1 MKEYEQQQILKICH
15 TLKSHFSARSM
26 AIYLLRK
33 KVLSSLPTKSEMD
46 PQQDVGEILSVL
58 ETSLGK
64 ELALV
69 EQLEQLGKGLTED
82 AETEA

>member
-1 MKEYEQQQILKICH
+1 MQENEQQQILKICH

-33 KVLSSLPTKSEMD
+33 KVLGSSQTSHEMNQ
-46 PQQDVGEILSVL
+46 QQDIAEILNVL
-58 ETSLGK
+58 ETSLEK

-82 AETEA
+82 AANEA

>member
-1 MKEYEQQQILKICH
+1 MQENEQQQILKICH

-33 KVLSSLPTKSEMD
+33 KVLGSSQTSHEMNQ
-46 PQQDVGEILSVL
+46 QQDIAEILNVM
-58 ETSLGK
+58 ETSLEK

-82 AETEA
+82 AANEA

>member
-1 MKEYEQQQILKICH
+1 MKNNVQQLLKICH

-33 KVLSSLPTKSEMD
+33 KVLGSSKPKAEMSQ
-46 PQQDVGEILSVL
+46 QQDIDEILSVL
-58 ETSLGK
+58 ETSLEK

-69 EQLEQLGKGLTED
+69 EQLEQLSKGLVENV
-82 AETEA
+82 ETEA

>member
-1 MKEYEQQQILKICH
+1 MQDNNTQQLLKICH

-33 KVLSSLPTKSEMD
+33 KVLGSSQTNPEMSQ
-46 PQQDVGEILSVL
+46 QQDIGEILNVL
-58 ETSLGK
+58 ETSLQK

-69 EQLEQLGKGLTED
+69 EQLEQLGKGLVED
-82 AETEA
+82 AANEA

>member
-1 MKEYEQQQILKICH
+1 
-15 TLKSHFSARSM
+15 M

-33 KVLSSLPTKSEMD
+33 KVLGSSQTSHEMNQ
-46 PQQDVGEILSVL
+46 QQDIAEILNVM
-58 ETSLGK
+58 ETSLEK

-82 AETEA
+82 AANEA

>member
-1 MKEYEQQQILKICH
+1 MKQNDVQQLLQTCH
-15 TLKSHFSARSM
+15 NLKSHFSARSM

-33 KVLSSLPTKSEMD
+33 TVLGSSQTSPEMNQ
-46 PQQDVGEILSVL
+46 QQDIAEILNVM
-58 ETSLGK
+58 ETSLEK

-82 AETEA
+82 AANEA

>member
-1 MKEYEQQQILKICH
+1 
-15 TLKSHFSARSM
+15 M

-33 KVLSSLPTKSEMD
+33 KVLGSSQTSPEMNQ
-46 PQQDVGEILSVL
+46 QQDIAEILNVM
-58 ETSLGK
+58 ETSLEK

-82 AETEA
+82 AANEA

>member
-1 MKEYEQQQILKICH
+1 
-15 TLKSHFSARSM
+15 M

-33 KVLSSLPTKSEMD
+33 KVLGSSQTSPEMNQ
-46 PQQDVGEILSVL
+46 QQDTAEILNVM
-58 ETSLGK
+58 ETSLEK

-82 AETEA
+82 AANEA

>member
-1 MKEYEQQQILKICH
+1 MKDDEKTQLLRICH
-15 TLKSHFSARSM
+15 TMKSHFSARSM

-33 KVLSSLPTKSEMD
+33 KLTEKSALNSVGD
-46 PQQDVGEILSVL
+46 QAQDIAEILTVL
-58 ETSLGK
+58 ESSFQK
-64 ELALV
+64 ELSLV

>member
-1 MKEYEQQQILKICH
+1 MKNKVQQLLKICH

-33 KVLSSLPTKSEMD
+33 KILGSSHPKTEMGQ
-46 PQQDVGEILSVL
+46 QQDIDEILSVL
-58 ETSLGK
+58 ETSLEK

-69 EQLEQLGKGLTED
+69 EQLEQLSKGLVENV
-82 AETEA
+82 ETEA

>member
-1 MKEYEQQQILKICH
+1 MQENEQQQILKICH

-33 KVLSSLPTKSEMD
+33 KVLGSSQTSPEMNQ
-46 PQQDVGEILSVL
+46 QQDIAEILNVL
-58 ETSLGK
+58 ETSLEK

-82 AETEA
+82 AANEA

>member
-1 MKEYEQQQILKICH
+1 MQENEQQQILKICH

-33 KVLSSLPTKSEMD
+33 KVLNSLPIQSEMD
-46 PQQDVGEILSVL
+46 SQQDVGEILDVL
-58 ETSLGK
+58 ETSLEK
-64 ELALV
+64 ELSLV

>member
-1 MKEYEQQQILKICH
+1 MKNNVQQLLKICH

-33 KVLSSLPTKSEMD
+33 KVLGSSQLKAEKD
-46 PQQDVGEILSVL
+46 QQQDIDEILGVL
-58 ETSLGK
+58 ETSLEK

-69 EQLEQLGKGLTED
+69 EQLEQLSKGLVENV
-82 AETEA
+82 ETEA

>member
-1 MKEYEQQQILKICH
+1 MQENEQQQILKICH

-33 KVLSSLPTKSEMD
+33 KVLGSSQTSPEMNQ
-46 PQQDVGEILSVL
+46 QQDIAEILNVM
-58 ETSLGK
+58 ETSLEK

-69 EQLEQLGKGLTED
+69 EQLERLGKGLTED
-82 AETEA
+82 AANEA